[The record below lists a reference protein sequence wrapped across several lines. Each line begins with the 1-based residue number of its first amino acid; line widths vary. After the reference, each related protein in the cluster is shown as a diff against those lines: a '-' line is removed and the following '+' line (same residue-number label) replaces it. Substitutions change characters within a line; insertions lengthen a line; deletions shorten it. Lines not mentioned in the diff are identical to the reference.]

1 MGIDERVVHIQ
12 ADEMAETMRHKH
24 TMQIE
29 GEGDVGAACHK
40 ASRDE
45 IAEQYDRSV
54 AVHFIVVRALMKV
67 S

>member
-1 MGIDERVVHIQ
+1 MGIDERVVDIQ
-12 ADEMAETMRHKH
+12 ADEMAETMRHEH

-29 GEGDVGAACHK
+29 GEGAVDAAGHK

-45 IAEQYDRSV
+45 VAEQNDRSV